1 MVSSDAVLSGRSQG
15 FCLILPCVGLEGG
28 YLNMKTFD
36 SIIKKA
42 WDVYMNRDNYCYLM
56 GAKGQKIVSRSQ
68 FDQIV
73 SWSPEHFSR
82 YNKTQLDEIYNYCLG
97 KTAFDCS
104 GFIYYLTG
112 DYNYSAI
119 QWSHCTQNKSLAD
132 GVAGSILY
140 KTGHIGIDLG
150 YGLFMHFPI
159 EMHTAEIGWIRNY
172 SWTHSGLHKDIDY
185 TGSTNK

>member
-1 MVSSDAVLSGRSQG
+1 M
-15 FCLILPCVGLEGG
+15 I
-28 YLNMKTFD
+28 TFD
-36 SIIKKA
+36 TAIKKA
-42 WDVYMNRDNYCYLM
+42 WDVYMNRDKYAYLM
-56 GAKGQKIVSRSQ
+56 GAKGVVIKNRKQ
-68 FDQIV
+68 FDDIV

-82 YNKTQLDEIYNYCLG
+82 YSKEQLDEIYNYCLG
-97 KTAFDCS
+97 KTCFDCS
-104 GFIYYLTG
+104 GFVYYLTG

-119 QWSHCTQNKSLAD
+119 QWSHCKQNKSLAD

-172 SWTHSGLHKDIDY
+172 SWTHSGLHKDINY
-185 TGSTNK
+185 EGSTNK